1 MFLVEVQVNRIE
13 ERNVREES
21 SGQRVTGYRD
31 GVDQVKGIEMQVK
44 GKIIG
49 IEKVEKIKIDL
60 GFRFI

>member
-49 IEKVEKIKIDL
+49 IEKGREN
-60 GFRFI
+60 